1 MQSSAGLY
9 FKSQY
14 YSLFPLKELV
24 IHYSFLFN
32 STLQRLSLFCLRL
45 VLSHIFLASRTIK
58 NYWSRKIKHNQ
69 IDSVHMQKLHHT
81 EESASPTSSVKKWS
95 LKGALQKIQRQC
107 RRSRRR
113 RLKDR
118 RKQTCCGASE
128 APDAEKTDNKPQP
141 HSFPEEG
148 RLIWPNDC
156 IIVIQMAP
164 FA

>member
-45 VLSHIFLASRTIK
+45 VLSHIFLASRIIK
-58 NYWSRKIKHNQ
+58 NYWSRKIKHNR

-95 LKGALQKIQRQC
+95 LK
-107 RRSRRR
+107 RSFAEDT
-113 RLKDR
+113 KTM
-118 RKQTCCGASE
+118 QTLTPPTFKRPS
-128 APDAEKTDNKPQP
+128 KTDVLW
-141 HSFPEEG
+141 SIRG
-148 RLIWPNDC
+148 TRC
-156 IIVIQMAP
+156 
-164 FA
+164 